1 MRRGPRTARCV
12 APFVVPAGPPTV
24 AAMLHVGLTGGIGS
38 GKSSVARRLAEL
50 GAVVVDADQ
59 VARDVVAK
67 GEPALAAVVER
78 FGPQVLRPDGE
89 LDRPALGRVV
99 FADPEALRALEGI
112 THPAVWERTA
122 RLREEAAGA
131 GAAVLVHDMP
141 LLVEKQMS
149 PEYHLVV
156 VVDTPVETRVRRLVE
171 HRGMPEEDARA
182 RMRSQAGDEARRV
195 AADVVLDNDGT
206 PHELVE
212 QVDRLWR
219 ERLAPFAENLRT
231 GARSRRPDHVTLD
244 LDPDWQLDGPR
255 LAARIK
261 HALGDRAVRVDHI
274 GSTAVPGL
282 EAKDVIDLQVGV
294 RTLSEADRPDFLAA
308 LDRAGYPRVQGV
320 DRDRPKGS
328 EPWLKRL
335 HGGSDP
341 GQVVHV
347 HVREVDSPGWV
358 WALRFRDWLRSD
370 PAARDEY
377 AAFKRAVL
385 ADQTRRDSY
394 PDAKEPW
401 FDAADNRAAT
411 WAREARW
418 TPGSS
423 RP

>member
-1 MRRGPRTARCV
+1 
-12 APFVVPAGPPTV
+12 
-24 AAMLHVGLTGGIGS
+24 MLHVGLTGGIGS

-141 LLVEKQMS
+141 LLVEKRMS

-182 RMRSQAGDEARRV
+182 RMRSQADDEARRA

-206 PHELVE
+206 PQELLE
-212 QVDRLWR
+212 RVDRLWR

-231 GARSRRPDHVTLD
+231 RTRSRRPEEVMLEI
-244 LDPDWQLDGPR
+244 DPAWRLDGAR
-255 LAARIK
+255 VAARVQ
-261 HALGDRAVRVDHI
+261 HALGGLAAGVDHI

-282 EAKDVIDLQVGV
+282 PAKDVFDLQVGV
-294 RTLSEADRPDFLAA
+294 RQLSDADRPELVGA
-308 LDRAGYPRVQGV
+308 LDRAGYPRVPEV
-320 DRDRPKGS
+320 DRDRSKDG
-328 EPWLKRL
+328 EVWHKRF
-335 HGGSDP
+335 HSGSDP

-347 HVREVDSPGWV
+347 HVREVGSPGWV
-358 WALRFRDWLRSD
+358 WALRFRDWLRAD
-370 PAARDEY
+370 AAAREDY
-377 AAFKRAVL
+377 AAFKRGIL
-385 ADQTRRDSY
+385 TDETRREHY
-394 PDAKEPW
+394 PQAKEPW
-401 FDAADNRAAT
+401 FDEADDRARA
-411 WAREARW
+411 WAERTAW
-418 TPGSS
+418 SPGERGAGAPETGS
-423 RP
+423 

>member
-12 APFVVPAGPPTV
+12 APFVVSAGPPTV

-182 RMRSQAGDEARRV
+182 RMRSQADDEARRA

-206 PHELVE
+206 PQELVE
-212 QVDRLWR
+212 RVDRLWR
-219 ERLAPFAENLRT
+219 ARLAPFSENLRT
-231 GARSRRPDHVTLD
+231 GTPAARTDQPAHDSPDEHR
-244 LDPDWQLDGPR
+244 GAR
-255 LAARIK
+255 LAARVA
-261 HALGDRAVRVDHI
+261 HVLGERSARVVPVT
-274 GSTAVPGL
+274 STTGVEL
-282 EAKDVIDLQVGV
+282 EATLRPRGAEGDLVGV
-294 RTLSEADRPDFLAA
+294 LAA
-308 LDRAGYPRVQGV
+308 AGYV
-320 DRDRPKGS
+320 RDDTSAEGHVY
-328 EPWLKRL
+328 L
-335 HGGSDP
+335 GCDP
-341 GQVVHV
+341 GQT
-347 HVREVDSPGWV
+347 VR
-358 WALRFRDWLRSD
+358 LRLV
-370 PAARDEY
+370 P
-377 AAFKRAVL
+377 
-385 ADQTRRDSY
+385 
-394 PDAKEPW
+394 
-401 FDAADNRAAT
+401 
-411 WAREARW
+411 
-418 TPGSS
+418 
-423 RP
+423 